1 MSAPVL
7 FLIDELEVGGS
18 QRQILLLGRALV
30 RAGHAVTVGYFR
42 AEGATLVGELE
53 AAGVTVRLV
62 SKERAVDPRFVM
74 RLARLL
80 AEDRTRRVLSFGY
93 TANLWARVAGALAR
107 SPAQVS
113 CIRNFGYLPRR
124 DGALGAIFG
133 RVERLLARRSVRV
146 VANSRA
152 TADSLVASGCVPR
165 DKMLV
170 IPNAVESEPVAPRE
184 TARARLRAI
193 VDGVA
198 GVAGV
203 NGVDGSGNGADAAPI
218 VGTLARL
225 VEPKD
230 LPTLLRAAR
239 HVADRRSDVRFVVG
253 GEGPLRPMLEGLR
266 RELGLEDCF
275 FMPGTL
281 AGRDVIAGLDV
292 AVLSS
297 SSEGMPNFMLEAMA
311 AGIPLAS
318 TRAGAAPELLDEGAL
333 GRLAPIG
340 DHAALGE
347 AILEQLAD
355 PTAARATAARAADK
369 ARALTAANIAGAYL
383 ALFDA
388 R

>member
-1 MSAPVL
+1 MAAAPVL

-18 QRQILLLGRALV
+18 QRQILLLARALV

-42 AEGATLVGELE
+42 AKGAALVGDLE

-62 SKERAVDPRFVM
+62 EKTRGIDPRFVV
-74 RLARLL
+74 RLARFL
-80 AEDRTRRVLSFGY
+80 AEDRARRVLSFGY
-93 TANLWARVAGALAR
+93 TANLWARVAGTLAR
-107 SPAQVS
+107 TPAQVS

-124 DGALGAIFG
+124 DGAMATVLG
-133 RVERLLARRSVRV
+133 RVERLLARRSLRV
-146 VANSRA
+146 VANSQA
-152 TADSLVASGCVPR
+152 TADSLVARGCIPR

-170 IPNAVESEPVAPRE
+170 IPNAVETEPPAARE
-184 TARARLRAI
+184 VARARLQAM
-193 VDGVA
+193 
-198 GVAGV
+198 
-203 NGVDGSGNGADAAPI
+203 SGGADETPI

-239 HVADRRSDVRFVVG
+239 HVADRRGDVRFVVG
-253 GEGPLRPMLEGLR
+253 GEGPLRPSLEALR
-266 RELGLEDCF
+266 RELGLDERF
-275 FMPGTL
+275 FFPGTL

-297 SSEGMPNFMLEAMA
+297 SSEGMPNFVLEAMA

-318 TRAGAAPELLDEGAL
+318 TRAGAAPELLEEGAL

-347 AILEQLAD
+347 AILAQLAD
-355 PTAARATAARAADK
+355 LPAARAIAARAAEK
-369 ARALTAANIAGAYL
+369 ARAMTAASIAGAYL

-388 R
+388 A